1 MKSAAIASAAL
12 SFAVSAIPIADA
24 GAQVPA
30 DQPGTSAE
38 SPELT
43 ITIDNFV
50 RAATDVEFGK
60 AVATTGG
67 VNRFF
72 HLREPTPIDAQT
84 VIRMNRD
91 TLYSTA
97 IVDISEGAT
106 LTLPDTGERYMSTMI
121 VNADHYINKVFLGGG
136 TYKLDMDSFD
146 TPYVM
151 VSVRT
156 LVDAA
161 DPDDVAEVNAL
172 QDQFVIEAASSKP
185 FEMPDYDEETFEA
198 VLNAAK
204 ALARFVPNAADM
216 FGPREAVEPVRHFL
230 GTAFGWGGLPEEQA
244 YYLNVEP
251 GLDVGEYRIEVP
263 AEVPVD
269 AFWSVSLYNAEGFYE
284 ENALG
289 AYNVNSV
296 TAERNEDGS
305 VTVHLGGCDDERV
318 NCLPI
323 MDGWNYTVRLYR
335 PRPEILDGSWVFPAV
350 EPVQ

>member
-1 MKSAAIASAAL
+1 MKSSSVAVAAL
-12 SFAVSAIPIADA
+12 SFALPAIPLAGV
-24 GAQVPA
+24 GAQTPVK
-30 DQPGTSAE
+30 QPGSNADD
-38 SPELT
+38 PEIT
-43 ITIDNFV
+43 VTIDNFV
-50 RAATDVEFGK
+50 RAATDSEFGK
-60 AVATTGG
+60 AVENAGG

-72 HLREPTPIDAQT
+72 HLREPTPIDTQS

-91 TLYSTA
+91 TLYSSA
-97 IVDISEGAT
+97 IVDISEGAA
-106 LTLPDTGERYMSTMI
+106 LKLPDTGDRYMSAMI
-121 VNADHYINKVFLGGG
+121 VNQDHYINKVFLGGG
-136 TYKLDMDSFD
+136 TYNLGMDTFG

-161 DPDDVAEVNAL
+161 DPEDVAEVKAL

-204 ALARFVPNAADM
+204 GLARFVPDAADM
-216 FGPREAVEPVRHFL
+216 FGPREAVNPVRHFL

-244 YYLNVEP
+244 FYLNVEP
-251 GLDVGEYRIEVP
+251 GLDVGEYKIEVP

-269 AFWSVSLYNAEGFYE
+269 AFWSVSLYNAAGFFE

-305 VTVHLGGCDDERV
+305 VTVHLGGCDDDRV

-323 MDGWNYTVRLYR
+323 MDGWNYVVRLYR
-335 PRPEILDGSWVFPAV
+335 PRPEILDGSWAFPSV